1 MSSQAGSGAGGT
13 ANVTQISFKDCTPEI
28 CPYDKSFYPYRID
41 VVPNAVFT
49 GMFSLSLILFLAVFI
64 FTRRGGT
71 FTIAMVL
78 GLVSEIL
85 GYVGRIM
92 SWDNQW
98 SENGFL
104 MQICCLTIAPAFL
117 AAGIYLC
124 IRRIVFAFGPENSRI
139 PPKYYTRIF
148 IPCDIISLILQAAGG
163 GLASAAFH
171 SGDSTDT
178 GDDIMLAGL
187 SFQVFT
193 LLVFMLLSADF
204 FINTLRRRRALG
216 TAALDQN
223 PELVAIR
230 NSWMFKGFLFALA
243 LSTICIFWRSVFR
256 VAELSRGWTGPL
268 MKRQDLFIGFEGVM
282 ITVSVW
288 VLNIFHPSLSFGAM
302 MDRNFGDDDGKGNGR
317 KNVDQ
322 TQFEML
328 PGTKPS
334 TATSLTTDARAS
346 SRNTSDLE
354 RGA

>member
-1 MSSQAGSGAGGT
+1 MSDQAGAAAGGA
-13 ANVTQISFKDCTPEI
+13 ANLTQISFKDCTPEI
-28 CPYDKSFYPYRID
+28 CPYDMSFYPYRID
-41 VVPNAVFT
+41 IVPNAVFT
-49 GMFSLSLILFLAVFI
+49 GMFSLSLILFLAVFA
-64 FTRRGGT
+64 FTRRGGV

-78 GLVSEIL
+78 GLICEIL
-85 GYVGRIM
+85 GYIGRIM

-148 IPCDIISLILQAAGG
+148 IPCDIISLVLQAAGG
-163 GLASAAFH
+163 GMASAAFH
-171 SGDSTDT
+171 SGNSTDT

-187 SFQVFT
+187 AFQVFT
-193 LLVFMLLSADF
+193 LLVFMILSADF
-204 FINTLRRRRALG
+204 LINTQRRRRALG
-216 TAALDQN
+216 TAALDQD
-223 PELVAIR
+223 PEMVAVR
-230 NSWMFKGFLFALA
+230 GSWLFRGFLVALA
-243 LSTICIFWRSVFR
+243 LSTVCIFWRSVFR

-282 ITVSVW
+282 ITVAVW
-288 VLNIFHPSLSFGAM
+288 ALNIFHPSVCFGAL
-302 MDRNFGDDDGKGNGR
+302 MDRKFGDDGKR
-317 KNVDQ
+317 MDVDNA
-322 TQFEML
+322 QFEML

-334 TATSLTTDARAS
+334 TAGSLTTDARAS